1 MDWSLQRRLESARIH
16 RPRIIADT
24 ATEAAAHRPN
34 ESNGKIAALANSAGV
49 YRVFLDFR
57 VIHYF

>member
-16 RPRIIADT
+16 RPRIIAGT
-24 ATEAAAHRPN
+24 ATVTTGKRPE
-34 ESNGKIAALANSAGV
+34 ESHGKLVLANSAGV